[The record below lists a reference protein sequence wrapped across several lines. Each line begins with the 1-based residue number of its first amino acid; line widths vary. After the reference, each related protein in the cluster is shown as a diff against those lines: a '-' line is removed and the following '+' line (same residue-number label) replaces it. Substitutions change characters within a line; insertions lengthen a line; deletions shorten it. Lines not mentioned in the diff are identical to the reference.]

1 MRSQDSRILNR
12 NERSR
17 RFTANERVE
26 RMLVTIRGKMRMHS
40 ELGFATDAEQLLWL
54 FFFVRSQKT
63 MCFCFVV
70 VLFPQ
75 IFFCSMHVVE
85 CRGEQCACLLRTL
98 YVFNAIFVSLD
109 ATKTH
114 KRSSNY
120 DDTHKKRIKK
130 ED

>member
-54 FFFVRSQKT
+54 FFSFVHKR
-63 MCFCFVV
+63 
-70 VLFPQ
+70 
-75 IFFCSMHVVE
+75 
-85 CRGEQCACLLRTL
+85 QC
-98 YVFNAIFVSLD
+98 VFVSLLFCFHKFFFVQCMSLNAEENSVLAFCVHFMCLMLFLFHSTQQKHTREA
-109 ATKTH
+109 ATTTTH
-114 KRSSNY
+114 
-120 DDTHKKRIKK
+120 TKK
-130 ED
+130 E